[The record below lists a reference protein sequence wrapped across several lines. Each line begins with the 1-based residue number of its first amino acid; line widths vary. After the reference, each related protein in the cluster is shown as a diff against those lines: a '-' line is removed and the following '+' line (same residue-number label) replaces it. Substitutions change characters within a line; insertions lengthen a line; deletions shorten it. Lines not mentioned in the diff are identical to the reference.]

1 MITGGGKIIGNG
13 GSFNG
18 ERPMLM
24 RFVNCQN
31 ICFDG
36 IYEEGSGSWCN
47 HFVLCQNV
55 HIINVNLYN
64 KVNGNND
71 GFDFDDCKDV
81 FINGCTIETGDD
93 SICLKSSSGG
103 ICENIIISNC
113 NLSSR
118 TAVFKTGTASKGG
131 FRNVVVTNCIFH
143 DCGMELLTAKIML
156 GRQKYG

>member
-55 HIINVNLYN
+55 HTYLEAKAAGDENVY
-64 KVNGNND
+64 
-71 GFDFDDCKDV
+71 
-81 FINGCTIETGDD
+81 FI
-93 SICLKSSSGG
+93 SG
-103 ICENIIISNC
+103 EK
-113 NLSSR
+113 L
-118 TAVFKTGTASKGG
+118 
-131 FRNVVVTNCIFH
+131 
-143 DCGMELLTAKIML
+143 MELVGDNGTVDNCHPTDSGFFSMACAVEEVLKEILNVTCKHYL
-156 GRQKYG
+156 

>member
-31 ICFDG
+31 IC
-36 IYEEGSGSWCN
+36 
-47 HFVLCQNV
+47 
-55 HIINVNLYN
+55 
-64 KVNGNND
+64 
-71 GFDFDDCKDV
+71 FDFDDCKDV

-156 GRQKYG
+156 GRQTYG